1 MSNIVRSRADAYAAD
16 YFDHLHKFYG
26 CIPENH
32 QMAIDLRM
40 RFFEKYVLNR
50 RVNDYRTTEEK
61 DWMYV
66 ARNEY
71 FYDVNVRAAT
81 DATMAALGACMTRM
95 YMLKKFIWWPFVPVA
110 LGVYG
115 YRSKQLFVFHN
126 KKLFDMCN
134 IGEQYE
140 TGFARNTV
148 LTRCNALLDRTD
160 F

>member
-1 MSNIVRSRADAYAAD
+1 MSIIIRNRHEAVTKD
-16 YFDHLHKFYG
+16 YFDHLYKFYG

-40 RFFEKYVLNR
+40 KFFEKYVLNR
-50 RVNDYRTTEEK
+50 RVNDYRTSEEK

-71 FYDVNVRAAT
+71 FYDVQVRSAV
-81 DATMAALGACMTRM
+81 DGLMGGLVACMARM
-95 YMLKKFIWWPFVPVA
+95 AMLKKFIWWPFVPVA
-110 LGVYG
+110 LTVYS
-115 YRSKQLFVFHN
+115 YRAKQLFVFHN
-126 KKLFDMCN
+126 KKFFDMCN

-140 TGFARNTV
+140 VGFARNTV
-148 LTRCNALLDRTD
+148 LARTNALLDRID